1 MQPRPFD
8 ANLSGWIRRGEAQF
22 SLDSEQI
29 REGRP
34 AARIFIA
41 QETPLNYQQL
51 YRDFRQDIREGDEFQ
66 AMVWVRSHDLSGD
79 PGAYMALEFLG
90 EGDAR
95 VGIAHSATS
104 AKNGSNGWEN
114 LTASGVAPAGTKA
127 IRLSLILHA
136 HGTGWFSD
144 PRIVRAARQTPWKE
158 MGTEVRKVTART
170 GKVVHPA
177 FGGVGFHA
185 FQHSFYAS
193 REEMDQVI
201 YKRWR
206 ELNPSFVRINDEWNW
221 DRARW
226 DQAAEHILRMK
237 ETGTQVYVT
246 TWNPVEAR
254 TPESRAEY
262 AKKVADNLEYLV
274 KSKGLTNIRYY
285 CMTNELS
292 LNGWGVLRSDLPL
305 FKAYHEAL
313 HKEFQRRNL
322 KIGLLATDA
331 SPIDFWWTIEWAAQ
345 NMDSITAVYGGHHYI
360 NDRPLE
366 DERFYPWFLS
376 KLEWGVGVARE
387 KGKNFILGEFGAK
400 QDGRTTNGVLMD
412 ACIYWDTPQE
422 PLVAIQVA
430 EASIAAMN
438 AGVYTLGY
446 WTYMDFPDDY
456 SKTYKNKWGLFK
468 HSGEDRS
475 TRSLYY
481 AYGLLTKFFRGPA
494 TVYRVECNDPRL
506 RVAVIQHHGRKTWS
520 IAVVNRNRNA
530 VPLQLTIDGAPVNGR
545 FRKYVYNPQ
554 SVPQNPFGDLQPP
567 SGAAVF
573 QNGKMTDQIAGY
585 SLAVYTSAYD
595 DRAPATVQGVI
606 VEPSSD
612 SGTTIRWQ
620 ANRELDLCYYRIYRG
635 DTPDFKANLS
645 SQIGVTVASEFVD
658 RNAKG
663 GQKRYYR
670 VRAVDQSGNVSA
682 K

>member
-1 MQPRPFD
+1 MPLKPFD
-8 ANLSGWIRRGEAQF
+8 ARLSGWLRRGAAQF
-22 SLDSEQI
+22 SLDPEQT
-29 REGRP
+29 RLGRP
-34 AARIFIA
+34 AARISITP
-41 QETPLNYQQL
+41 ETPLNYQQI
-51 YRDFRQDIREGDEFQ
+51 YRDFRQDIRPGDELQ
-66 AMVWVRSHDLSGD
+66 ATVWVRSRDIRSD

-95 VGIAHSATS
+95 VGIAHSATG
-104 AKNGSNGWEN
+104 ARNGGSGWEK
-114 LTASGVAPAGTKA
+114 LTASGIAPSRTKA

-136 HGTGWFSD
+136 HGTAWFSD
-144 PRIVRAARQTPWKE
+144 PEVVRTARMTPWKDL
-158 MGTEVRKVTART
+158 GSAVRRVTVRTRKVA
-170 GKVVHPA
+170 HPA

-185 FQHSFYAS
+185 FQHSFHAS

-206 ELNPSFVRINDEWNW
+206 ELNPSFVRVNDEWNW

-226 DQAAEHILRMK
+226 DQAAEHLRRMK
-237 ETGTQVYVT
+237 ETGAQVYVT
-246 TWNPVEAR
+246 TWNPAEAR
-254 TPESRAEY
+254 TPEARAEY

-274 KSKGLTNIRYY
+274 KTKGLTNIRYY

-292 LNGWGVLRSDLPL
+292 LNGWGALRSDLPL

-313 HKEFQRRNL
+313 YREFQRRNL

-360 NDRPLE
+360 NDYPLE

-376 KLEWGVGVARE
+376 KLEWGAGIARSR
-387 KGKNFILGEFGAK
+387 GKNFILGEFGAK
-400 QDGRTTNGVLMD
+400 QDGRTVNGVLMD

-422 PLVAIQVA
+422 PLVGLQVS
-430 EASIAAMN
+430 EATIAAMN
-438 AGVYTLGY
+438 AGVYSLGY

-456 SKTYKNKWGLFK
+456 SRTYKNKWGLFK
-468 HSGEDRS
+468 CSGEDRS

-494 TVYRVECNDPRL
+494 TVFRVECSDPRL
-506 RVAVIQHHGRKTWS
+506 RVAAIQHHGSKTWS
-520 IAVVNRNRNA
+520 IAVVNRNRYA

-545 FRKYVYNPQ
+545 FRKYVYDPQ

-567 SGAAVF
+567 SGTAIF
-573 QNGKMTDQIAGY
+573 LNGKMTDRVGGY

-595 DRAPATVQGVI
+595 DRAPAPVQGV
-606 VEPSSD
+606 VVDLPSA
-612 SGTTIRWQ
+612 SGTRIRWQ
-620 ANRELDLCYYRIYRG
+620 ANREPDLCYYRIYRG

-645 SQIGVTVASEFVD
+645 TQIGVTVATEFVD
-658 RNAKG
+658 RSASDG
-663 GQKRYYR
+663 PKRYYR
-670 VRAVDQSGNVSA
+670 VRAVDQSGNVSL